1 MGNKK
6 EKKDTKKQNGSREA
20 NMEALVDD
28 AEAMAIGMFVSI
40 AISLILCMSS
50 VALINWSALR
60 QEHDEAE
67 RRNG

>member
-1 MGNKK
+1 
-6 EKKDTKKQNGSREA
+6 
-20 NMEALVDD
+20 MEALVDD

-60 QEHDEAE
+60 QVRIGHKTLCSISTVPTYT
-67 RRNG
+67 RRFSLKLLYNN